1 MSIKINIHVVHYETY
16 MLYIVY
22 EYMCAHAVHV
32 HNQITIKLIASLIN
46 LSSECITLSV
56 SNCAVTSNQYH
67 VLQNNIKHKL
77 SLYY

>member
-1 MSIKINIHVVHYETY
+1 
-16 MLYIVY
+16 MLYIEY
-22 EYMCAHAVHV
+22 EYMCVHV

-46 LSSECITLSV
+46 LSSECITLLYV
-56 SNCAVTSNQYH
+56 SNCAVTSNQYY